1 MSKRIEI
8 ETNLSNYYGTVVFVD
23 AGDEC
28 VIELDDHDR
37 THTVVISREFFE
49 AAKKEFQK

>member
-1 MSKRIEI
+1 MSERIEI

-23 AGDEC
+23 RGDEC
-28 VIELDDHDR
+28 VMELDDWEG
-37 THTVVISREFFE
+37 VQGIVISREFFE